1 MGIFKRLKRIA
12 IADVHEVLDK
22 AENPVSMLKQYIR
35 DLEEQLVKVQQALV
49 DQLALEKQCEALV
62 SQTQAAVKKRLQQ
75 ANLAIERNEDEV
87 AKLALQDKIVNER
100 KLLAYKQ
107 QYEAVQ
113 AQTADLQSK
122 VKALQEKHEELK
134 LKQHELASRAH
145 TAQAVQAIQT
155 TVSSF
160 GADSA
165 VQGFSR
171 MEERIWALEAKTK
184 ASQDLAAPFQ
194 PSGNS
199 LLQAEAEQELEQ
211 LKAAKQT
218 AV

>member
-1 MGIFKRLKRIA
+1 MGIFKRLKSIA
-12 IADVHEVLDK
+12 LADAHEVLDK

-35 DLEEQLVKVQQALV
+35 DMEGQLVKAQQALA
-49 DQLALEKQCEALV
+49 DQLGLEKQCEALIV
-62 SQTQAAVKKRLQQ
+62 QAQAVVEKRLRQ

-100 KLLAYKQ
+100 RLLAYKQ
-107 QYEAVQ
+107 QYDAVQ
-113 AQTADLQSK
+113 AQTAELQSK
-122 VKALQEKHEELK
+122 VKALQEKYEELK
-134 LKQHELASRAH
+134 LKQQELASRAH

-155 TVSSF
+155 TISSF

-171 MEERIWALEAKTK
+171 MEERIWALEAETK
-184 ASQDLAAPFQ
+184 ASQVLAAPLQ
-194 PSGNS
+194 PSGNA
-199 LLQAEAEQELEQ
+199 LLQAEAEQEFEQ
-211 LKAAKQT
+211 LKATKQK